1 MKVSLTEEQYQR
13 IQHRFVY
20 ETFIDEMVFKISLII
35 ENDGKT
41 EPDMEWDFTNIKK
54 DLDKSKSWVK
64 TKQDAIDY
72 IETLKEKINNLPTD
86 LKKKILKYILYSFIG
101 LISLDQINDYLTP
114 KLEKAVKKEKRI
126 LRDLRVRKSSD
137 TLFNHLKEE
146 EKLKLKA
153 YNLGDGAYTI
163 GYGHAIFPKEKEK
176 YDFLPSYKK
185 IRVNKTSITKEQAEE
200 LLEDDVIDAEDIL
213 NEILDDWESQGIKP
227 KITQGM
233 YDAMISMIF
242 NMGRK
247 GFRTSDFI
255 QYVKLGDLE
264 KAKKEILNTSSHMFN
279 EYPGLKTRRQK
290 EYEMFK

>member
-1 MKVSLTEEQYQR
+1 M
-13 IQHRFVY
+13 
-20 ETFIDEMVFKISLII
+20 
-35 ENDGKT
+35 
-41 EPDMEWDFTNIKK
+41 
-54 DLDKSKSWVK
+54 
-64 TKQDAIDY
+64 
-72 IETLKEKINNLPTD
+72 
-86 LKKKILKYILYSFIG
+86 
-101 LISLDQINDYLTP
+101 
-114 KLEKAVKKEKRI
+114 
-126 LRDLRVRKSSD
+126 
-137 TLFNHLKEE
+137 
-146 EKLKLKA
+146 
-153 YNLGDGAYTI
+153 
-163 GYGHAIFPKEKEK
+163 
-176 YDFLPSYKK
+176 
-185 IRVNKTSITKEQAEE
+185 
-200 LLEDDVIDAEDIL
+200 